1 MIKRAAFQFDVEKL
15 KRALEQEPWEEEE
28 DGVETRTIGL
38 GSIMACTP
46 SGKVYTPWAYGN
58 LHVCPVCQGKGTLK
72 PKNVKLF
79 RKLTKK
85 AKRLARVCKKR
96 GWGKDTPAR
105 RAHHATVNR
114 LYAMKTCVR
123 CLGGGSAE
131 VRDDEDW
138 WDNAR
143 TALEKIDAFL
153 GESEGDGSYLVV
165 TQYREKEETEGD
177 EEAANPM
184 ELGST

>member
-15 KRALEQEPWEEEE
+15 KKALEQEPWEEEE
-28 DGVETRTIGL
+28 YGRETRTIGL

-46 SGKVYTPWAYGN
+46 SGKVYAPWACGN
-58 LHVCPVCQGKGTLK
+58 VHACPVCQGKGTLK

-85 AKRLARVCKKR
+85 VARLARLCQKR
-96 GWGKDTPAR
+96 GWGKDTAAR
-105 RAHHATVNR
+105 RSHHSAANR

-131 VRDDEDW
+131 ARDDEEW

-143 TALEKIDAFL
+143 TALEKIGACI
-153 GESEGDGSYLVV
+153 GESEGDGAYLVV
-165 TQYREKEETEGD
+165 TQYREKEETEED

-184 ELGST
+184 ELGSA